1 MPKFL
6 TCSKTLQSL
15 GLTNDNKG
23 DMTQQK
29 TAYTVSDKFPRL
41 ERRLRL
47 GIVGGGG
54 GGFIGSVHALA
65 ARMDNRYALVAGAL
79 SSNPDRA
86 KAAGADW
93 MLPPDRIYTDYREMA
108 KAEST
113 RGEGIDVVAITTPNH
128 THFDIA
134 KTFLEAGI
142 HVICD
147 KPLTTNIEDAIYL
160 VRLVDETGL
169 GFFVTHGFAA
179 YPMIRQARAMVDAN
193 LLGEVRLV
201 HVLPPVRMPTCWP
214 PAGWKAQVFVSASTS

>member
-86 KAAGADW
+86 KAAGADSAGSD
-93 MLPPDRIYTDYREMA
+93 LYGLQGN
-108 KAEST
+108 
-113 RGEGIDVVAITTPNH
+113 GEGGIDARRRHRCRRDHDAEPH
-128 THFDIA
+128 
-134 KTFLEAGI
+134 
-142 HVICD
+142 
-147 KPLTTNIEDAIYL
+147 PLRY
-160 VRLVDETGL
+160 
-169 GFFVTHGFAA
+169 
-179 YPMIRQARAMVDAN
+179 
-193 LLGEVRLV
+193 
-201 HVLPPVRMPTCWP
+201 
-214 PAGWKAQVFVSASTS
+214 S